1 MAAFFMPEGQEG
13 ALAALGVK
21 DSKRTSDGRCL
32 EIAATLKRGYPYHSV
47 ITVGPEKYNEL
58 WAKLRNLNRL
68 LAWGHA
74 RAIENV
80 LERVPAG
87 KAVTDQF
94 GDEKFVRNALLQKG
108 REIELVQMP
117 RAEEDPAVAAASIL
131 ARAEFLTRLRYLSKD
146 VGMELPKGASDLV
159 EAAAVEARAR
169 EGPGHPRTGWPRPT
183 SRRPSGSWPP
193 PGWTGSSEM
202 IVLVKVGLVLALLL
216 VLIRLKWDLGLV
228 LFLDACL
235 AAVLFGMKPARVRP
249 GRLRR
254 RGLVA
259 RRSSSPRSSSSSS
272 TSASSC
278 SRAAPSGPWSTRSRT
293 SSGTIGSSWPSP
305 RRSSACCR

>member
-1 MAAFFMPEGQEG
+1 MSAALFPAEPGRIGTDESGKGDFFGPLVIAAFFMPEGQDGVLTE
-13 ALAALGVK
+13 LGVK
-21 DSKRTSDGRCL
+21 DSKRVSDGRCL
-32 EIAATLKRGYPYHSV
+32 DIARTLKRAYPYHSV

-108 REIELVQMP
+108 REIELVQMH

-131 ARAEFLTRLRYLSKD
+131 ARAEFLTRLGYLSKD

-159 EAAAVEARAR
+159 EAAAVRLVRAK
-169 EGPGHPRTGWPRPT
+169 GPD
-183 SRRPSGSWPP
+183 
-193 PGWTGSSEM
+193 
-202 IVLVKVGLVLALLL
+202 VLERVAKTHFKTTVRVLAAAGVSKL
-216 VLIRLKWDLGLV
+216 V
-228 LFLDACL
+228 
-235 AAVLFGMKPARVRP
+235 
-249 GRLRR
+249 
-254 RGLVA
+254 
-259 RRSSSPRSSSSSS
+259 
-272 TSASSC
+272 
-278 SRAAPSGPWSTRSRT
+278 
-293 SSGTIGSSWPSP
+293 
-305 RRSSACCR
+305 